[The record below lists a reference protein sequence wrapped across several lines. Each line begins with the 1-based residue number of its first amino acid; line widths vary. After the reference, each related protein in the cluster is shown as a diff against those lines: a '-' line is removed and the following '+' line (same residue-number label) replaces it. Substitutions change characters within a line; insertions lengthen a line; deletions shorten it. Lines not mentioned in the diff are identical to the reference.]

1 MPARPLPQSM
11 SAGST
16 SSASYAK
23 TLPPPP
29 PSSPLKPS
37 TTQFL
42 DPISPA
48 EKTATSG
55 GASSRPSTPA
65 RASPFAPVLDDSPL
79 DDRGQRALI
88 RRRAYFAD
96 VVLPSSAASYE
107 LSEPVTFLLST
118 LGDSLSA
125 PPFPPGQDES
135 SNPKLAAAAAA
146 AASSSTPGRM
156 VRAGSVDPSSSESAA
171 GVSTPDPRKLE
182 PLVTELLTTERTY
195 VRRLRALKTVRP
207 PCRRLYVK
215 SGQSAD
221 PACRYFG
228 QTYADPLRIF
238 AKDPSMAIIPSYNAT
253 ALFGNLD
260 VLLAVNEAFLA
271 DLERIG
277 AGGGPLGIG
286 DVALRHFRDLRAF
299 DCYRHY
305 YDACEDAQAMLSDMV
320 ARRRN
325 FAEFVAASKFKTEG
339 IANVGLKE
347 LLMEPVQR
355 IPRYTMMWAL
365 MVRYMDPLDPQRA
378 RLLEASEIARAIAG
392 SEKDEV
398 TRRGMVLMGLGKSV
412 DGFPVRLEP
421 SRIKATFEKPLTMSS
436 LSISLYALQAE
447 LINNNR
453 DYLSSLDVEDTAL
466 TTSSSSATDPTSPA
480 STHPS
485 SASLNETLI
494 LFSDRLLLAKRP
506 SASSS
511 GRRITGLDDL
521 PRLWKGGVGA
531 SSSIGS
537 GPSGK
542 RATTPGGGGSGWES
556 DGGARGASNGDA
568 GGVKERSI
576 SCKGLTVLTDLVA
589 VDLGGS
595 AFSLSIPHALS
606 HAPPSSSSSA
616 PAWTRPHRHLVVC
629 PPSQPA
635 SSARH
640 TPNGSD
646 PRRAKA
652 DKQRFLANFWAAQAL
667 VRARKGGSRVVIGRE
682 EEALSSVQ
690 GQPPIG
696 EKGRGYL
703 NVWNR
708 SDWDE
713 DSSKVGPAALWE
725 TDCELLHC

>member
-1 MPARPLPQSM
+1 
-11 SAGST
+11 
-16 SSASYAK
+16 
-23 TLPPPP
+23 
-29 PSSPLKPS
+29 
-37 TTQFL
+37 
-42 DPISPA
+42 
-48 EKTATSG
+48 
-55 GASSRPSTPA
+55 
-65 RASPFAPVLDDSPL
+65 
-79 DDRGQRALI
+79 
-88 RRRAYFAD
+88 
-96 VVLPSSAASYE
+96 
-107 LSEPVTFLLST
+107 
-118 LGDSLSA
+118 
-125 PPFPPGQDES
+125 
-135 SNPKLAAAAAA
+135 
-146 AASSSTPGRM
+146 
-156 VRAGSVDPSSSESAA
+156 
-171 GVSTPDPRKLE
+171 
-182 PLVTELLTTERTY
+182 
-195 VRRLRALKTVRP
+195 
-207 PCRRLYVK
+207 
-215 SGQSAD
+215 
-221 PACRYFG
+221 
-228 QTYADPLRIF
+228 
-238 AKDPSMAIIPSYNAT
+238 MAIIPSYNAT

-271 DLERIG
+271 DLERAAAG
-277 AGGGPLGIG
+277 ASGGGPLGVG

-412 DGFPVRLEP
+412 EGFP
-421 SRIKATFEKPLTMSS
+421 
-436 LSISLYALQAE
+436 AE

-466 TTSSSSATDPTSPA
+466 TAGPSSTADPISPA
-480 STHPS
+480 SGHPS
-485 SASLNETLI
+485 ASPLNETLI

-506 SASSS
+506 SVSSS

-531 SSSIGS
+531 SSSTGG
-537 GPSGK
+537 GPGGK
-542 RATTPGGGGSGWES
+542 RATTPGGGSGWES
-556 DGGARGASNGDA
+556 DSGHRAVGGEGGS
-568 GGVKERSI
+568 GVKERSI
-576 SCKGLTVLTDLVA
+576 ACKGLTTLTDLVA
-589 VDLGGS
+589 VDLGGP

-616 PAWTRPHRHLVVC
+616 PAWTRPHRHLIVC
-629 PPSQPA
+629 PPPAQPA
-635 SSARH
+635 AASRQPGTS
-640 TPNGSD
+640 GGGD

-652 DKQRFLANFWAAQAL
+652 DKQRFLANLWAAQAL

-682 EEALSSVQ
+682 EEAFAASGVNH
-690 GQPPIG
+690 GQAPVG

-708 SDWDE
+708 GDWDE
-713 DSSKVGPAALWE
+713 DALKV
-725 TDCELLHC
+725 